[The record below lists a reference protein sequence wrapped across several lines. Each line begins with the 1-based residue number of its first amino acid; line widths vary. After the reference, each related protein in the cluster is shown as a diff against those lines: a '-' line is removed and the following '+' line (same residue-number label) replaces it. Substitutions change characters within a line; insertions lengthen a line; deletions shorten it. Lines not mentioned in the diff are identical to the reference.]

1 MLSTEV
7 TESEMAKSLVLED
20 TVNKRPSEDSN
31 DENIKKLNSGNIDVK
46 GNLSFLTILGKPRR
60 KILVKVKVSL
70 LIKIIN
76 WMTACIQIV
85 LKYLIIISVF

>member
-46 GNLSFLTILGKPRR
+46 GNQSFLTILDKPKR